1 MVSQSHTKG
10 HSGNAQRGRGF
21 TLLEVMMGTMIT
33 SFVFAGVLSAYIF
46 LGRGLARQVNAEGLE
61 SRTRLALYY
70 FTKDV
75 SSAASITAQNPG
87 TQTTG
92 NQMTLSIP
100 LATVPVTYK
109 TVTYKCD
116 WSGGATSGILERQ
129 VGSGAYLVLLT
140 DLTSFS
146 MQYFDSTTNS
156 ITAPASAPSTPQNNI
171 KQVCMTYTSGA
182 GYAPSGDRSQFTV
195 ASPLVVL
202 KNKGLLTDPTTP

>member
-1 MVSQSHTKG
+1 MVYPLHTRG
-10 HSGNAQRGRGF
+10 HRLKAPRERGF
-21 TLLEVMMGTMIT
+21 PLLEVMMVTAIS

-61 SRTRLALYY
+61 SRTRLALYN

-75 SSAASITAQNPG
+75 SNAASITAQNPG
-87 TQTTG
+87 SQTTG

-129 VGSGAYLVLLT
+129 VGSGTYL
-140 DLTSFS
+140 
-146 MQYFDSTTNS
+146 
-156 ITAPASAPSTPQNNI
+156 
-171 KQVCMTYTSGA
+171 
-182 GYAPSGDRSQFTV
+182 
-195 ASPLVVL
+195 
-202 KNKGLLTDPTTP
+202 